1 MTGGCRPYQNRVSPW
16 GTLTAV
22 ATRYPRETA
31 CFGNRGCLHDDN
43 KEVVRAF
50 ASKAWLACKLEVD
63 RTRKVQRNDNRA
75 FNGRR
80 RVLFS
85 PSRYTELFFLDEA
98 TALAAGHR
106 PCSCC
111 RRAAFDAFMVEWA
124 RSHPSEERWSA
135 ARVDTALHTQRIDGG
150 GQKRRHAICDVKHL
164 PDGAMLEL
172 VREGEEE
179 SSAWLVWRGSLLRW
193 SHQGYCER
201 ISKESPLPGG
211 SLLTPPG
218 TIAVLSSGAI
228 VPRVDPSAD
237 LLSAQPPGSSV

>member
-1 MTGGCRPYQNRVSPW
+1 M
-16 GTLTAV
+16 

-111 RRAAFDAFMVEWA
+111 RRAA
-124 RSHPSEERWSA
+124 
-135 ARVDTALHTQRIDGG
+135 
-150 GQKRRHAICDVKHL
+150 L
-164 PDGAMLEL
+164 P
-172 VREGEEE
+172 
-179 SSAWLVWRGSLLRW
+179 
-193 SHQGYCER
+193 
-201 ISKESPLPGG
+201 PT
-211 SLLTPPG
+211 LT
-218 TIAVLSSGAI
+218 
-228 VPRVDPSAD
+228 VPRRLYTHT
-237 LLSAQPPGSSV
+237 LLSARPSLR

>member
-16 GTLTAV
+16 GTA
-22 ATRYPRETA
+22 
-31 CFGNRGCLHDDN
+31 
-43 KEVVRAF
+43 EVVRAF

-150 GQKRRHAICDVKHL
+150 GHKRRHAISGDVKHL

-201 ISKESPLPGG
+201 ISKELPLPGG